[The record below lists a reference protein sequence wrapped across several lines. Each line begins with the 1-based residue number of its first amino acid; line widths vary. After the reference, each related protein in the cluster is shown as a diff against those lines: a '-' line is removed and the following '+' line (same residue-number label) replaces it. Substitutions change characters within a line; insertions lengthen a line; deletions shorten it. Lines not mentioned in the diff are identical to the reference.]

1 MTNFWEK
8 PLQELNATEWE
19 ALCDGC
25 GLCCLHKLEDEV
37 TDEVYYT
44 DVACRYLDHNSCSC
58 KDYANRLSNVPECTV
73 LSMDN
78 VNDFHWLP
86 NTCAYR
92 LRAEGKKLPK
102 WHYLRCGNK
111 ELVHAAD
118 MSIQNKVISEEQVN
132 PDDMEEHVVLW
143 VE

>member
-1 MTNFWEK
+1 MAEFWEK
-8 PLQELNATEWE
+8 PLQELNAIEWE

-25 GLCCLHKLEDEV
+25 GLCCLHKLEDED
-37 TDEVYYT
+37 TSEVYYT
-44 DVACRYLDHNSCSC
+44 DVACRYLDHKTCSC
-58 KDYANRLSNVPECTV
+58 KDYENRLSNVPECTV

-78 VNDFHWLP
+78 VDDFHWLP

-102 WHYLRCGNK
+102 WHYLRCGSK
-111 ELVHAAD
+111 DLIHAAD
-118 MSIQNKVISEEQVN
+118 MSIQSKVISEEHVN
-132 PDDMEEHVVLW
+132 PDDMEEHIVLW